1 MNRRPLAWAALAAI
15 APTTS
20 RALRLRIRTGRRNP
34 RQVRMPAEGAHAMVR
49 APGAVGEAVMNIGD
63 ICKRK
68 VITIGEHDELTRA
81 AELMREHHIGY
92 LVVVK
97 PNIGDGTSAPV
108 GVVTD
113 RDIVVAVIARGTD
126 PRSLRVGDVMARQP
140 VVAEQD
146 KPVSVALK
154 DMRRIGVRRLPVVD
168 HEGALVGILSVDD
181 VLDALAGELWDVAS
195 SIRQEMRMEGVFR
208 Q

>member
-1 MNRRPLAWAALAAI
+1 
-15 APTTS
+15 
-20 RALRLRIRTGRRNP
+20 
-34 RQVRMPAEGAHAMVR
+34 
-49 APGAVGEAVMNIGD
+49 MNIGD